1 MIRIGN
7 VPVDRSNHPFTLIA
21 GPCVM
26 EDERHP
32 LFMAEAIAR
41 ICADL
46 DVPFV
51 FKSSFD
57 KANRTSHRSA
67 RGVGMAKGIE
77 VFARLRD
84 RVGCPLLTDVHEPW
98 QCGEMADAVDCL
110 QIPAFLCRQT
120 DLIVAAARSGRTV
133 NIKKGQWLAPESMA
147 HAAEKARWAG
157 AVNVILT
164 ERGTAHGYGDM
175 IVDMRSLVLMADF
188 DPVVFDATHSLQR
201 PGGATTGGSRELVP
215 VLARAAVAVGVAG
228 LFMEVHDD
236 PDNDPS
242 DGPNMVRLADL
253 HALLAE
259 LLDIDAALHR

>member
-84 RVGCPLLTDVHEPW
+84 RVGFPLLTDVHEPW
-98 QCGEMADAVDCL
+98 QCGE
-110 QIPAFLCRQT
+110 R
-120 DLIVAAARSGRTV
+120 
-133 NIKKGQWLAPESMA
+133 
-147 HAAEKARWAG
+147 
-157 AVNVILT
+157 
-164 ERGTAHGYGDM
+164 
-175 IVDMRSLVLMADF
+175 
-188 DPVVFDATHSLQR
+188 
-201 PGGATTGGSRELVP
+201 
-215 VLARAAVAVGVAG
+215 
-228 LFMEVHDD
+228 
-236 PDNDPS
+236 
-242 DGPNMVRLADL
+242 
-253 HALLAE
+253 
-259 LLDIDAALHR
+259 